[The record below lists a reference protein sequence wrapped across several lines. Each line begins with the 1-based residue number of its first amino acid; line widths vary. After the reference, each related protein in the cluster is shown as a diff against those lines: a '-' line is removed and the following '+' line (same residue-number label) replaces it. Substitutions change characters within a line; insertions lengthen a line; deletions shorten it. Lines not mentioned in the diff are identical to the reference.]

1 MKIMIYIKTLLFG
14 RPAQGEKLP
23 EPKLPPERPL
33 DELDCAKWCQEFQ
46 FGSRYGHR
54 GSFYQK
60 H

>member
-1 MKIMIYIKTLLFG
+1 MIYIKRLLFG
-14 RPAQGEKLP
+14 KPAQGEKLP

-33 DELDCAKWCQEFQ
+33 DEEDCVKWCQEFQ

-60 H
+60 Y

>member
-1 MKIMIYIKTLLFG
+1 MKLMIYIKTFLFG
-14 RPAQGEKLP
+14 IRAQGEKLP

-33 DELDCAKWCQEFQ
+33 NSKEFEKWCKKFKV
-46 FGSRYGHR
+46 GSKYGHR